1 MGNDELDGIRH
12 EQRGRI
18 PPMDRDAEE
27 AVLGTMFMSR
37 QARDDVMEILV
48 PEDFYVPLHRA
59 LFQAIL
65 DTTVSGYAVDRV
77 VLRARLKE
85 DGITIDDATI
95 KHLTA
100 SAPLLGDVKAESGL
114 VLKHATSRRWIA
126 ALDRA
131 IEHAWDGEP
140 DEVHKIIERADEV
153 LSTTL
158 VNVEPPIGASQLA
171 SEDHDV
177 DWIVPHWL
185 ARQEIILFVAE
196 PGSGKTTLLNQ
207 TATRMASALHP
218 WSVMDLHEPVRCLVF
233 DFQDSRGARG
243 RGVQAMLKVAG
254 GRYGANRG
262 EPDTLFYE
270 LRSQGC
276 DLTGR
281 ADQRWFESKVV
292 ACQPDVVIAG
302 PLYNMVKGAAGRSK
316 QSEETAE
323 MAGFFLGEMVKRRN
337 CALLVEAHAPHGDE
351 LRVRGSKY
359 WEDWAGWGIGLGA
372 SLVDGRREFTLRRF
386 RGDREAGRQWP
397 THWVEG
403 HSGHW
408 PWEAMGVPGTP
419 GGHIEQQKF

>member
-1 MGNDELDGIRH
+1 MGSDELDEGRQR
-12 EQRGRI
+12 QRGRI

-27 AVLGTMFMSR
+27 AVLGTMLMSR
-37 QARDDVMEILV
+37 QARDDVIEMLV
-48 PEDFYVPLHRA
+48 PEDFYVPLHRS

-65 DTTVSGYAVDRV
+65 DTTASGHAVDRV

-85 DGITIDDATI
+85 DGVTIDDATI
-95 KHLTA
+95 KRLSA
-100 SAPLLGDVKAESGL
+100 AAPLLGDVKAEATL

-131 IEHAWDGEP
+131 QEHAWAGEP
-140 DEVHKIIERADEV
+140 DEVHKIIERADDI
-153 LSTTL
+153 LSATL
-158 VNVEPPIGASQLA
+158 VSVEPPIGASQLA
-171 SEDHDV
+171 AEDHDV
-177 DWIVPHWL
+177 DWIVPGWL
-185 ARQEIILFVAE
+185 ARQEIQLFVAE

-218 WSVMDLHEPVRCLVF
+218 WNVMGLHAPIRCLVF

-243 RGVQAMLKVAG
+243 RGVQKILKVAG
-254 GRYGANRG
+254 QRYPGNRG

-276 DLTGR
+276 DLTSR

-292 ACQPDVVIAG
+292 ACKPDVVVAG

-337 CALLVEAHAPHGDE
+337 CALLIEAHAPHGDE

-359 WEDWAGWGIGLGA
+359 WEDWAGWGIGLAA
-372 SLVDGRREFTLRRF
+372 SLVEGRREFWLKRF
-386 RGDREAGRQWP
+386 RGDREAGRSWP

-403 HSGHW
+403 HADLW

-419 GGHIEQQKF
+419 GGHVEQAKF